1 LLRSWPAALLLVA
14 MTAGCGGSSVPE
26 GRPIA
31 VRFDVVERP
40 GPSAVPGVRIAQPL
54 TVHEI
59 DTEWDRVSRLLPEDL
74 PKPVDQGSDCW
85 SGHLVS
91 VRVANKDGFAGEV
104 SYGPCRWPEEINP
117 VRLLMHTLLRRKL
130 AAERRC
136 DCP

>member
-1 LLRSWPAALLLVA
+1 VLRSRPAALLLVA
-14 MTAGCGGSSVPE
+14 LTAGCGGGSVPE

-59 DTEWDRVSRLLPEDL
+59 DREWDRVSRLLPEDL
-74 PKPVDQGSDCW
+74 PEPVDQGSNCW
-85 SGHLVS
+85 SGHLLS
-91 VRVANKDGFAGEV
+91 VRLANRDGFAGEV
-104 SYGPCRWPEEINP
+104 SYGPCRWPEEIEP
-117 VRLLMHTLLRRKL
+117 VRLLMDTLLRRRL